1 MVLFNHVYDLCP
13 EVSDDTATIRF
24 FFPLLTYIIS
34 VLNVIKQTENGL
46 VEAVAVLISKMP
58 RLRPELESGRLGEC
72 YKAKP
77 DFVKVCFSVP
87 NMNHSFWFLRF
98 LFLLKKN
105 FISFSLHRLGRNGGH
120 KLLSWTVVHIG
131 FAVVTTRPGR
141 V

>member
-13 EVSDDTATIRF
+13 EVSDDTATIGF
-24 FFPLLTYIIS
+24 FVPLLTYLIS
-34 VLNVIKQTENGL
+34 VLHVIKQTENGL

-98 LFLLKKN
+98 FFLHLKK
-105 FISFSLHRLGRNGGH
+105 
-120 KLLSWTVVHIG
+120 KKT
-131 FAVVTTRPGR
+131 
-141 V
+141 

>member
-1 MVLFNHVYDLCP
+1 MVLFNHVYDLCT

-98 LFLLKKN
+98 LFL
-105 FISFSLHRLGRNGGH
+105 
-120 KLLSWTVVHIG
+120 
-131 FAVVTTRPGR
+131 
-141 V
+141 